1 MLYDL
6 FESLNLNVTDVNTLA
21 ACIAYLG
28 QVLVCQKV
36 QFSRFEAILT
46 FTFVE
51 KVGLEFSTG
60 VFFCGRH
67 DVYCTLKK
75 MVGLWWVECR

>member
-1 MLYDL
+1 MLYDF
-6 FESLNLNVTDVNTLA
+6 FEILNLNVIDVDTLA

-28 QVLVCQKV
+28 QVLVRQKV
-36 QFSRFEAILT
+36 QFSRFKAILT

-67 DVYCTLKK
+67 DVYCTKK
-75 MVGLWWVECR
+75 NVGLWWVECL

>member
-1 MLYDL
+1 MYLGIQFLKVLGVISDWESDL
-6 FESLNLNVTDVNTLA
+6 NFYQHS
-21 ACIAYLG
+21 AYLG
-28 QVLVCQKV
+28 QVLVCQKM

-46 FTFVE
+46 FAFVE

-67 DVYCTLKK
+67 YF
-75 MVGLWWVECR
+75 

>member
-1 MLYDL
+1 MN
-6 FESLNLNVTDVNTLA
+6 LNLAYTRTLA
-21 ACIAYLG
+21 TCIAYLG
-28 QVLVCQKV
+28 QVLVCQKM

-46 FTFVE
+46 FAFVE

-67 DVYCTLKK
+67 YI
-75 MVGLWWVECR
+75 